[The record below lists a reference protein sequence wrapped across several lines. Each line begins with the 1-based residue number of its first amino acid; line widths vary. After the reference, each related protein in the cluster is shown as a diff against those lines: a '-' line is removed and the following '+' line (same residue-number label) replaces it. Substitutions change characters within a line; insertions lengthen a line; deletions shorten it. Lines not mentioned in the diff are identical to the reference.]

1 MPPKE
6 TTPALTRGKQ
16 RQQGA
21 ESDAPTDIPAA
32 AVASPS
38 EAPVVEKTIGQQ
50 LREIIDGQTTLMA
63 RVESLQ
69 QSHDEISTRIDRV
82 KVASPRSSTPRPS
95 SAAVSAAP
103 APSSTSAAQETSTS
117 TSMGSD
123 PSSDQS
129 ASSASRSGPPLPVT
143 MQDLLASMSPTD
155 QSEFRSLLGKYNS
168 SVTKLSAAGDSIQS
182 VRSVAT
188 VGGTRSLTCKKDSL
202 GEFDGDPSK
211 LERFL
216 SKLRDIARSNPDP
229 LWEPAVVCTLPQC
242 LTGDAETWHI
252 GLSNTAA
259 AELCTVADWVRVMRL
274 RFRVNKTDQRQQAR
288 LRVWNAR
295 SERAMTYYFDKIQ
308 LYRQAF
314 GDLFAEASIAQEV
327 IAGLPASMRAM
338 LRLPQDGVSPEDVQ
352 DALSDWEPTWREV
365 SNTPLIIPSSAGQS
379 GTSVPLAPSLT
390 APAPVR
396 PPRSDL
402 RHPPAPTRPASQS
415 SSGDNRFDPSRVIEA
430 TATEKRGYRR
440 NNGSIM
446 RLNRPCG
453 QCGESHFDFEHV
465 WLKEGAR
472 AFPLVAVG
480 EYDVELPEIDN
491 GQSFA

>member
-82 KVASPRSSTPRPS
+82 EVASPRSSTPRPS

-168 SVTKLSAAGDSIQS
+168 SVTKLSGAGDSIQS

-202 GEFDGDPSK
+202 GEFDGD
-211 LERFL
+211 
-216 SKLRDIARSNPDP
+216 
-229 LWEPAVVCTLPQC
+229 
-242 LTGDAETWHI
+242 
-252 GLSNTAA
+252 
-259 AELCTVADWVRVMRL
+259 
-274 RFRVNKTDQRQQAR
+274 
-288 LRVWNAR
+288 
-295 SERAMTYYFDKIQ
+295 
-308 LYRQAF
+308 
-314 GDLFAEASIAQEV
+314 
-327 IAGLPASMRAM
+327 
-338 LRLPQDGVSPEDVQ
+338 
-352 DALSDWEPTWREV
+352 
-365 SNTPLIIPSSAGQS
+365 
-379 GTSVPLAPSLT
+379 
-390 APAPVR
+390 
-396 PPRSDL
+396 
-402 RHPPAPTRPASQS
+402 
-415 SSGDNRFDPSRVIEA
+415 
-430 TATEKRGYRR
+430 
-440 NNGSIM
+440 
-446 RLNRPCG
+446 
-453 QCGESHFDFEHV
+453 
-465 WLKEGAR
+465 
-472 AFPLVAVG
+472 
-480 EYDVELPEIDN
+480 
-491 GQSFA
+491 